1 MNPRAI
7 RGFASS
13 PDWAARICGW
23 GLALFVMFSLNAL
36 AFSSSLQP
44 EEVRDA
50 YSLGQSSNHEEL
62 AKFHSQYLHKFSYPA
77 NNPVV
82 YVMSAEFQTPYEQIV
97 ARSQQSIHYSKF
109 QADDDYRANPRLVVV
124 KVEFS
129 LRLNY
134 AGPEPP
140 ADDFKVFVSQVRS
153 IEPRKIANTV
163 TCDPYYSGSYGLNTN
178 CQMYT
183 REILLQF
190 GAGQFGTGAAEIKIQ
205 TPDGQTV
212 QTRFNLDKL
221 K

>member
-1 MNPRAI
+1 MDLRDKC
-7 RGFASS
+7 GLAS
-13 PDWAARICGW
+13 PPGRAARISAW
-23 GLALFVMFSLNAL
+23 GLALCAVLSLNTL
-36 AFSSSLQP
+36 AFNSSLQP

-62 AKFHSQYLHKFSYPA
+62 ADFYSQYVHKFRYPA

-97 ARSQQSIHYSKF
+97 SRSQQTIHYSKF
-109 QADDDYRANPRLVVV
+109 QADEDYRANPRLVIV

-140 ADDFKVFVSQVRS
+140 ADGYKVFVSQARS

-163 TCDPYYSGSYGLNTN
+163 TCDPYYSGNYALNTS
-178 CQMYT
+178 CQTYA

-190 GAGQFGTGAAEIKIQ
+190 DAGQFGPGAANIKIQ

-212 QTRFNLDKL
+212 QTKFNLDKL